1 MVTPLQ
7 VLLYTYKLM
16 FKITLHPFLTDSC
29 RSRKCLT
36 LLKPSL
42 TAVLAMIPVGFL
54 PLRFLQNEQLHWLQ
68 HGGHTDTERE
78 LGKIWPKKQLFHLAT
93 VRTPGWDF

>member
-1 MVTPLQ
+1 
-7 VLLYTYKLM
+7 M

-78 LGKIWPKKQLFHLAT
+78 LEKFGLKTTFSSGNCPDSWLGLLKS
-93 VRTPGWDF
+93 